1 MRITNRLMNDNAVYY
16 MEENL
21 QKLYDLQEKVSSGKQ
36 FQRASDNPVQATAAL
51 SLRSTMK
58 ISQGYLDTTRSMN
71 AWMSTT
77 DYSMQQMVKS
87 AKRALNLAQEGQSD
101 TIGPDER
108 KALAA
113 EMDMILQQAVGIGN
127 TSHQGNYIYSGFKT
141 NTVPFTLLDN
151 NNDGA
156 YDAVN
161 YNGDSGVILR
171 NVGPGQSI
179 PQNVDGNASF
189 SPLFSALIQARDA
202 LGNNDKATLQTAVG
216 ALNTALDGI
225 NETTTTNGARQ
236 RQVTQIGERLEK
248 TQIELKSLLS
258 QKEDVNMT
266 EAVSSLRYQETVYQ
280 TVLEVGNRAISTL
293 NLFDKIG

>member
-1 MRITNRLMNDNAVYY
+1 MRITNKLMNDNAVYY

-51 SLRSTMK
+51 SIRSTME
-58 ISQGYLDTTRSMN
+58 ISQGYLKTTQSTN

-77 DYSMQQMVKS
+77 DYSMQQMITS
-87 AKRALNLAQEGQSD
+87 ATRALNLAQEGQSD
-101 TIGPDER
+101 TIGSEER
-108 KALAA
+108 QALAA

-141 NTVPFTLLDN
+141 NTVPFTLMDN
-151 NNDGA
+151 NNDGV

-179 PQNVDGNASF
+179 SQNVDGNASF

-202 LGNNDKATLQTAVG
+202 LETNDKNTLRTAAG
-216 ALNTALDGI
+216 ALNTALEGI
-225 NETTTTNGARQ
+225 NEATTTNGARQ

-266 EAVSSLRYQETVYQ
+266 
-280 TVLEVGNRAISTL
+280 
-293 NLFDKIG
+293 